1 MAVGSGVME
10 MLKDDHEKAKKLFED
25 FEAAEGRAQA
35 DIAATAIMELG
46 HRMNSRGLVPN
57 DGESYSFR

>member
-25 FEAAEGRAQA
+25 FEAAPSAVSLRLSRLGLKVLDGR
-35 DIAATAIMELG
+35 
-46 HRMNSRGLVPN
+46 
-57 DGESYSFR
+57 